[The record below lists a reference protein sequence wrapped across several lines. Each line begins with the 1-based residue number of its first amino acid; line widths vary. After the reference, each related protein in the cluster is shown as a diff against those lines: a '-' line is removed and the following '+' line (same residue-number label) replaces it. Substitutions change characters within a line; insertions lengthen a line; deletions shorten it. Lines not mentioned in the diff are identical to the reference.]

1 MRLSGENSVTP
12 LLPVL
17 TFSSIDAEV
26 CLFFL
31 SSDTWYAEDDCTPQ
45 MPVSNSCEAVETC
58 GVHKNQ
64 CSDHKQSFRGI
75 ALKMHSKTTI
85 ADFLRQYYA
94 LKNMTKRHALS

>member
-1 MRLSGENSVTP
+1 
-12 LLPVL
+12 
-17 TFSSIDAEV
+17 
-26 CLFFL
+26 
-31 SSDTWYAEDDCTPQ
+31 

-64 CSDHKQSFRGI
+64 CCDHKQSFRGI

-94 LKNMTKRHALS
+94 LKNMTKGIVLITNPILQTTYAVQSISELHY